1 MLINNFPREDL
12 YYASRECRQF
22 FDLFSK
28 LIEEYYNCKQ
38 NITDEKMIKMFE
50 VDPINPMKLF
60 IEIVDKLKKH
70 DTKEK
75 KSSLLEDKILIG
87 YIDMT
92 KVI

>member
-1 MLINNFPREDL
+1 
-12 YYASRECRQF
+12 
-22 FDLFSK
+22 
-28 LIEEYYNCKQ
+28 
-38 NITDEKMIKMFE
+38 MIKMFE

-75 KSSLLEDKILIG
+75 KSSLLEEKILIG